1 MANVTITP
9 DGKYVFGSKVVTI
22 NAQDY
27 VLQDFTITRPSNIT
41 ELNGDMGQ
49 TIAVVAVQ
57 KLEELSGTFVKETN
71 KPDPALGD
79 EFVLEGKTYFCTSVS
94 ESRSNG
100 EFATLSFDAREK
112 LS

>member
-27 VLQDFTITRPSNIT
+27 VLQDFTITRPSEVT

-57 KLEELSGTFVKETN
+57 KLEELSGTFVKESS
-71 KPDPALGD
+71 KADPKLGD
-79 EFVLEGKTYFCTSVS
+79 EFDLEGKTYFVVDTSDS
-94 ESRSNG
+94 FSNG
-100 EFATLSFDAREK
+100 EFATISFSAREK